1 MNAKLLEKLKPISA
15 EEQAIL
21 DGSTDVQKELYISE
35 QNLNRRISNDTKS
48 KKQNGLSLNLSPS
61 DKPIFVVDS
70 GRMLEKGKLLDIRLH
85 TRFIHFPT
93 HRHNYVE
100 IIYMCSGST
109 THIINGHNTVKL
121 ETGELLFLN
130 QNATQEI
137 LPAGKDDIAVNFII
151 LPEFFDRAFLM
162 MEEESILHDFLVG
175 SLKEESGLVDYLH
188 FQVRDEL
195 PIQNLMENLIYS
207 LVTKQKNFRN
217 INQTTMGLLF
227 ILLQNQSDKINKNDP
242 AQYEQ
247 NLIFTA
253 LKYIEDNYKT
263 GTLEE
268 LSSLTGWPDYSISKL
283 IKKHAGRTFKNLLQI
298 KRLNQAAFLLTT
310 TRLPVED
317 IILLVGYDNTS
328 YFHRI
333 FKEHFHMTPKAYRLA
348 ALCQIT

>member
-1 MNAKLLEKLKPISA
+1 MHPELLQRLKPISE

-21 DGSTDVQKELYISE
+21 DGNQNVQKELYTSQKDFI
-35 QNLNRRISNDTKS
+35 I
-48 KKQNGLSLNLSPS
+48 
-61 DKPIFVVDS
+61 DS
-70 GRMLEKGKLLDIRLH
+70 GKMLEKGKLMDIRPH
-85 TRFIHFPT
+85 TRFVHFPV

-137 LPAGKDDIAVNFII
+137 LPAGEDDIAVNFIV

-162 MEEESILHDFLVG
+162 MEEESVLHDFLVG
-175 SLKEESGLVDYLH
+175 SLKEEAGLTDYLH
-188 FQVRDEL
+188 FQVRDVL
-195 PIQNLMENLIYS
+195 PVQNLVENMIYS
-207 LVTKQKNFRN
+207 LVEKQKESRN

-227 ILLQNQSDKINKNDP
+227 ILLQRQSDRINKNDP

-247 NLIFTA
+247 NLMFTI
-253 LKYIEDNYKT
+253 LKYVEDNYKT

-268 LSSLTGWPDYSISKL
+268 LSRLTGQPNYYISKL
-283 IKKHAGRTFKNLLQI
+283 VKRHAGCTFKTLLQT

-310 TRLPVED
+310 TRLPVEK
-317 IILLVGYDNTS
+317 IITLAGYDNTS
-328 YFHRI
+328 YFHMI
-333 FKEHFHMTPKAYRLA
+333 FKRHFHMTPRLYRLA
-348 ALCQIT
+348 ANGFPQTAPLSQEKPL